1 MPDEKTEQPPAQV
14 AFHYVKSSGFRTVH
28 GDGIIGSI
36 TPRGLI
42 HFAVYTERPAIPQIV
57 VHEVDA
63 HGKVGNVVAAPM
75 GRDGIVRELEVDI
88 ILDLQTARSF
98 REWLDLRL
106 VEGEKGLEALAAAAK
121 AEEVTK

>member
-14 AFHYVKSSGFRTVH
+14 AFHYIKSNGFRTLH
-28 GDGIIGSI
+28 GDGIIGSV

-57 VHEVDA
+57 VHEVDSQ
-63 HGKVGNVVAAPM
+63 GKVGNVVGSPM

-88 ILDLQTARSF
+88 VLDLRTAQSF
-98 REWLDLRL
+98 REWLDTRL
-106 VEGEKGLEALAAAAK
+106 EEAEKMHAALKAADK
-121 AEEVTK
+121 AEAPNK